1 MTVLDVGTG
10 AGFYLPYLSKMVS
23 DSGKVYAIDIS
34 PEAVEYARNKV
45 SQLGLKNVEVLLSQ
59 ENQIPLP
66 DNTVDFTYMAF
77 VFHELEDPVKFLKE
91 LERVSK
97 PIGYLALIDWKKEE
111 RDKGPP
117 LEEVYSEWEVG
128 MILEEA
134 GLRVEGGG
142 SGTLRLRLLCDV
154 CKAMKKGYTL
164 DELLPQNSSLVNY
177 KKAKQRSK
185 DYRSQEY
192 SHKAKGNEPSQDGK
206 EQHNVWHL
214 HANFH
219 NKRADDVV
227 NGGNYEH
234 SPDQ

>member
-1 MTVLDVGTG
+1 MHKFDPEKLKKLDDPERLSLFDPEAVLKSFGLKPGMTVLDVGTG

-34 PEAVEYARNKV
+34 PEAVEYAKSKV

-117 LEEVYSEWEVG
+117 PEEVYSEQEVG

-134 GLRVEGGG
+134 GLRVRRVVEVGPYAYGFY
-142 SGTLRLRLLCDV
+142 
-154 CKAMKKGYTL
+154 AMFL
-164 DELLPQNSSLVNY
+164 
-177 KKAKQRSK
+177 
-185 DYRSQEY
+185 
-192 SHKAKGNEPSQDGK
+192 K
-206 EQHNVWHL
+206 E
-214 HANFH
+214 
-219 NKRADDVV
+219 
-227 NGGNYEH
+227 
-234 SPDQ
+234 

>member
-1 MTVLDVGTG
+1 MHKFDPKKLKKLDDPERLSLFDPEAVLKSFGLSPGMTALDVGTG

-23 DSGKVYAIDIS
+23 DGGKVYAIDIS
-34 PEAVEYARNKV
+34 PEAVEYAKSKV

-97 PIGYLALIDWKKEE
+97 PISYLALIDWKKEE

-117 LEEVYSEWEVG
+117 PEEVYYEWEVG

-134 GLRVEGGG
+134 GLRVGRVVEVGPYAYGFY
-142 SGTLRLRLLCDV
+142 
-154 CKAMKKGYTL
+154 AMF
-164 DELLPQNSSLVNY
+164 V
-177 KKAKQRSK
+177 KQ
-185 DYRSQEY
+185 
-192 SHKAKGNEPSQDGK
+192 
-206 EQHNVWHL
+206 
-214 HANFH
+214 
-219 NKRADDVV
+219 
-227 NGGNYEH
+227 
-234 SPDQ
+234 

>member
-1 MTVLDVGTG
+1 MHKFDPEKLKKLDDPERLSLFDPEVVLKSFGLKPGMTVLDVGTG

-34 PEAVEYARNKV
+34 PEAVEYAKSKV

-97 PIGYLALIDWKKEE
+97 LIGYLALIDWKKEE

-117 LEEVYSEWEVG
+117 PEEVYSEWEVG

-134 GLRVEGGG
+134 GLRVGRVVEVGPYAYGFYA
-142 SGTLRLRLLCDV
+142 TFL
-154 CKAMKKGYTL
+154 
-164 DELLPQNSSLVNY
+164 
-177 KKAKQRSK
+177 
-185 DYRSQEY
+185 
-192 SHKAKGNEPSQDGK
+192 K
-206 EQHNVWHL
+206 E
-214 HANFH
+214 
-219 NKRADDVV
+219 
-227 NGGNYEH
+227 
-234 SPDQ
+234 

>member
-1 MTVLDVGTG
+1 
-10 AGFYLPYLSKMVS
+10 MVS

-34 PEAVEYARNKV
+34 PEAVEYAKNKV

-97 PIGYLALIDWKKEE
+97 PISYLALIDWKKEE

-117 LEEVYSEWEVG
+117 AEEVYYEWEVG

-134 GLRVEGGG
+134 GLRVGRVVKVGPYAYG
-142 SGTLRLRLLCDV
+142 FY
-154 CKAMKKGYTL
+154 AMF
-164 DELLPQNSSLVNY
+164 V
-177 KKAKQRSK
+177 KQ
-185 DYRSQEY
+185 
-192 SHKAKGNEPSQDGK
+192 
-206 EQHNVWHL
+206 
-214 HANFH
+214 
-219 NKRADDVV
+219 
-227 NGGNYEH
+227 
-234 SPDQ
+234 

>member
-1 MTVLDVGTG
+1 MHKFNPEKLKKLDDPERLSLFDPEAVLKSFGLKPDMTVLDVGTG

-34 PEAVEYARNKV
+34 PEAVEYAKNKV
-45 SQLGLKNVEVLLSQ
+45 SQLGLKNVEVLLSH

-117 LEEVYSEWEVG
+117 PEEVYSEWEVG
-128 MILEEA
+128 IILEEA
-134 GLRVEGGG
+134 GLRVGRVVEVGPYAYGFY
-142 SGTLRLRLLCDV
+142 
-154 CKAMKKGYTL
+154 AMFL
-164 DELLPQNSSLVNY
+164 
-177 KKAKQRSK
+177 
-185 DYRSQEY
+185 
-192 SHKAKGNEPSQDGK
+192 K
-206 EQHNVWHL
+206 E
-214 HANFH
+214 
-219 NKRADDVV
+219 
-227 NGGNYEH
+227 
-234 SPDQ
+234 

>member
-1 MTVLDVGTG
+1 MHKFNPEKLKKLDDPERLSLFDPEAVLKSFGLKPGMTVLDVGTG

-23 DSGKVYAIDIS
+23 DSGKVYAIDII
-34 PEAVEYARNKV
+34 PEAVEYAKSKV

-97 PIGYLALIDWKKEE
+97 PISYLALIDWKKEE

-134 GLRVEGGG
+134 GLRVGRVVEVGPYAYGFY
-142 SGTLRLRLLCDV
+142 
-154 CKAMKKGYTL
+154 AMFL
-164 DELLPQNSSLVNY
+164 
-177 KKAKQRSK
+177 
-185 DYRSQEY
+185 
-192 SHKAKGNEPSQDGK
+192 K
-206 EQHNVWHL
+206 E
-214 HANFH
+214 
-219 NKRADDVV
+219 
-227 NGGNYEH
+227 
-234 SPDQ
+234 

>member
-1 MTVLDVGTG
+1 MHKFDPEKLKKLDDPERLSLFVPEVVLKSFELKPGMTVLDVGTG

-34 PEAVEYARNKV
+34 PEAVEYAKSKV

-117 LEEVYSEWEVG
+117 PEEVYSEWEVG

-134 GLRVEGGG
+134 GLRVGRVMEVGPYAYGFY
-142 SGTLRLRLLCDV
+142 
-154 CKAMKKGYTL
+154 AMF
-164 DELLPQNSSLVNY
+164 V
-177 KKAKQRSK
+177 KQ
-185 DYRSQEY
+185 
-192 SHKAKGNEPSQDGK
+192 
-206 EQHNVWHL
+206 
-214 HANFH
+214 
-219 NKRADDVV
+219 
-227 NGGNYEH
+227 
-234 SPDQ
+234 

>member
-1 MTVLDVGTG
+1 MHKFDPEKLKKLDDPERLSLFDPEAVLKSFGLKPGMTVLDVGTG

-23 DSGKVYAIDIS
+23 DSGKVYTIDIS
-34 PEAVEYARNKV
+34 PEAVGYASNKV

-117 LEEVYSEWEVG
+117 PEEVYYELEVG

-134 GLRVEGGG
+134 GLRVGRVVEVGPYAYGFY
-142 SGTLRLRLLCDV
+142 
-154 CKAMKKGYTL
+154 AMF
-164 DELLPQNSSLVNY
+164 V
-177 KKAKQRSK
+177 KQ
-185 DYRSQEY
+185 
-192 SHKAKGNEPSQDGK
+192 
-206 EQHNVWHL
+206 
-214 HANFH
+214 
-219 NKRADDVV
+219 
-227 NGGNYEH
+227 
-234 SPDQ
+234 

>member
-1 MTVLDVGTG
+1 MHKFDPEKLKKLDDPERLSLFDPEVVLKSFGLKPSMTLLDVGTG

-23 DSGKVYAIDIS
+23 DSGKVYAIDII
-34 PEAVEYARNKV
+34 PEAVEYAKNKV

-117 LEEVYSEWEVG
+117 PEEVYSEWEVG

-134 GLRVEGGG
+134 GLRVGRVVEVGPYAYGFY
-142 SGTLRLRLLCDV
+142 
-154 CKAMKKGYTL
+154 AMFL
-164 DELLPQNSSLVNY
+164 
-177 KKAKQRSK
+177 
-185 DYRSQEY
+185 
-192 SHKAKGNEPSQDGK
+192 K
-206 EQHNVWHL
+206 E
-214 HANFH
+214 
-219 NKRADDVV
+219 
-227 NGGNYEH
+227 
-234 SPDQ
+234 

>member
-1 MTVLDVGTG
+1 MHKFDPEKLKKLDDPERLSLFDPEAVLKSFGLKPGMTVLDVGTG

-34 PEAVEYARNKV
+34 PEAVEYAKDKV

-97 PIGYLALIDWKKEE
+97 PISYLALIDWKKEE

-117 LEEVYSEWEVG
+117 PEEVYYEWEVG
-128 MILEEA
+128 MILEEV
-134 GLRVEGGG
+134 GLRVG
-142 SGTLRLRLLCDV
+142 RLV
-154 CKAMKKGYTL
+154 EVGPYAYGFYAMF
-164 DELLPQNSSLVNY
+164 V
-177 KKAKQRSK
+177 KQ
-185 DYRSQEY
+185 
-192 SHKAKGNEPSQDGK
+192 
-206 EQHNVWHL
+206 
-214 HANFH
+214 
-219 NKRADDVV
+219 
-227 NGGNYEH
+227 
-234 SPDQ
+234 

>member
-1 MTVLDVGTG
+1 MHKFDPEKLKKLDDPERLSLFVPEVVLKSFELKPGMTVLDVGTG

-34 PEAVEYARNKV
+34 PEAVEYAKSKV

-117 LEEVYSEWEVG
+117 PEEVYSEWEVG

-134 GLRVEGGG
+134 GLRVGRVVEVGPYAYGFY
-142 SGTLRLRLLCDV
+142 
-154 CKAMKKGYTL
+154 AMF
-164 DELLPQNSSLVNY
+164 V
-177 KKAKQRSK
+177 
-185 DYRSQEY
+185 
-192 SHKAKGNEPSQDGK
+192 K
-206 EQHNVWHL
+206 E
-214 HANFH
+214 
-219 NKRADDVV
+219 
-227 NGGNYEH
+227 
-234 SPDQ
+234 

>member
-1 MTVLDVGTG
+1 MHKFDPEKLKKLDDPERLSLFAPEVVLKSFGLKPGMTLLDVGTG

-23 DSGKVYAIDIS
+23 DSGKVYAIDII
-34 PEAVEYARNKV
+34 PEAVEYAKNKV

-117 LEEVYSEWEVG
+117 PEEVYSEWEVG

-134 GLRVEGGG
+134 GLRVGRVVEVGPYAYGFY
-142 SGTLRLRLLCDV
+142 
-154 CKAMKKGYTL
+154 AMFL
-164 DELLPQNSSLVNY
+164 
-177 KKAKQRSK
+177 
-185 DYRSQEY
+185 
-192 SHKAKGNEPSQDGK
+192 K
-206 EQHNVWHL
+206 E
-214 HANFH
+214 
-219 NKRADDVV
+219 
-227 NGGNYEH
+227 
-234 SPDQ
+234 

>member
-1 MTVLDVGTG
+1 MHKFDPEKLKKLDDPERLSLFDPEAVLKSFGLKPGMTVLDVGTG

-45 SQLGLKNVEVLLSQ
+45 
-59 ENQIPLP
+59 

-117 LEEVYSEWEVG
+117 PEEVYYEWEVG
-128 MILEEA
+128 MILEEV
-134 GLRVEGGG
+134 GLRVGRVVEVGPYAYGFY
-142 SGTLRLRLLCDV
+142 
-154 CKAMKKGYTL
+154 AMF
-164 DELLPQNSSLVNY
+164 V
-177 KKAKQRSK
+177 KQ
-185 DYRSQEY
+185 
-192 SHKAKGNEPSQDGK
+192 
-206 EQHNVWHL
+206 
-214 HANFH
+214 
-219 NKRADDVV
+219 
-227 NGGNYEH
+227 
-234 SPDQ
+234 

>member
-1 MTVLDVGTG
+1 MHKFDPEKLKKLDDPERLSLFDPEAVLKSFGLKPGITVLDVGTG

-34 PEAVEYARNKV
+34 PEAVEYAKSKV
-45 SQLGLKNVEVLLSQ
+45 SQLGLKNVEVLMSQ
-59 ENQIPLP
+59 ENKIPFP

-117 LEEVYSEWEVG
+117 PDEVYSEWEVG

-134 GLRVEGGG
+134 GLRVGRVVEVGPYAYGFY
-142 SGTLRLRLLCDV
+142 
-154 CKAMKKGYTL
+154 AMFL
-164 DELLPQNSSLVNY
+164 
-177 KKAKQRSK
+177 
-185 DYRSQEY
+185 
-192 SHKAKGNEPSQDGK
+192 K
-206 EQHNVWHL
+206 E
-214 HANFH
+214 
-219 NKRADDVV
+219 
-227 NGGNYEH
+227 
-234 SPDQ
+234 

>member
-1 MTVLDVGTG
+1 MHKFDPEKLKKLDDPERLSLFEPEAVLKSFGLSPGMTVLDVGTG

-23 DSGKVYAIDIS
+23 DSGKIYAIDIS
-34 PEAVEYARNKV
+34 PEAVEYAKNKV

-117 LEEVYSEWEVG
+117 PEEVYSEQEVG

-134 GLRVEGGG
+134 GLRVRRVVEVGPYAYGFY
-142 SGTLRLRLLCDV
+142 
-154 CKAMKKGYTL
+154 AMFL
-164 DELLPQNSSLVNY
+164 
-177 KKAKQRSK
+177 
-185 DYRSQEY
+185 
-192 SHKAKGNEPSQDGK
+192 K
-206 EQHNVWHL
+206 E
-214 HANFH
+214 
-219 NKRADDVV
+219 
-227 NGGNYEH
+227 
-234 SPDQ
+234 